1 MTVEE
6 LISQLSRL
14 DPRALVILQRDPE
27 GNGYSPLSGTEGNG
41 SWDNDERE
49 YGYAQLTPELEKRG
63 YAEEDCIE
71 GVPAVVL
78 WPRW

>member
-6 LISQLSRL
+6 LIAELSKL

-27 GNGYSPLSGTEGNG
+27 GNGYSPLSGVEDNG

-49 YGYAQLTPELEKRG
+49 YGYAEFTPELEEAG
-63 YAEEDCIE
+63 YSEEDCIE

-78 WPRW
+78 WPSW